1 MKRRKVS
8 TEEELAA
15 AIADGV
21 DFIEVEGDLA
31 NKTFRIRASGTV
43 AWAIAIGCIAAAV
56 VVAVA
61 ATKMNGTKAS
71 MVSGIAA
78 AGLSAAPAVAL
89 GPAAVAAAIGIAV
102 SAGSVSVLNRLRE
115 YDQHSFEDGVLIL
128 LKN

>member
-31 NKTFRIRASGTV
+31 NKTFRIRAAGNV
-43 AWAIAIGCIAAAV
+43 AWAIAIGCIATAV
-56 VVAVA
+56 VIAVT
-61 ATKMNGTKAS
+61 ATKANDTKTS
-71 MVSGIAA
+71 MVSAIAA

-115 YDQHSFEDGVLIL
+115 YDQHSFEDGVLVL

>member
-31 NKTFRIRASGTV
+31 NKTFRIRAAGNV
-43 AWAIAIGCIAAAV
+43 AWAIAIGCIATAV
-56 VVAVA
+56 VIAVA
-61 ATKMNGTKAS
+61 ATKANDTKTS

-115 YDQHSFEDGVLIL
+115 YDQHSFEDGVLVL

>member
-1 MKRRKVS
+1 MKRRKVN
-8 TEEELAA
+8 TEEELAD

-21 DFIEVEGDLA
+21 DYIEIEGDLA
-31 NKTFRIRASGTV
+31 NKTFRIRAAGTV

-56 VVAVA
+56 VVAIA
-61 ATKMNGTKAS
+61 ATKMNETKAS
-71 MVSGIAA
+71 MVSGFAA
-78 AGLSAAPAVAL
+78 AGLSAAPAAAL

-115 YDQHSFEDGVLIL
+115 YDQHSFEDGVLVL

>member
-15 AIADGV
+15 AIADGA

-31 NKTFRIRASGTV
+31 NKTFRIRAAGNV
-43 AWAIAIGCIAAAV
+43 AWAIAIGCIATAV
-56 VVAVA
+56 VIAVA
-61 ATKMNGTKAS
+61 ATKANDVKTS
-71 MVSGIAA
+71 MVSGITA
-78 AGLSAAPAVAL
+78 AGLSAAPALAL

-115 YDQHSFEDGVLIL
+115 YDQHSFENGVLVL

>member
-15 AIADGV
+15 AIADGA
-21 DFIEVEGDLA
+21 DYIEVEGDLA
-31 NKTFRIRASGTV
+31 NKTFRIRAAGNV
-43 AWAIAIGCIAAAV
+43 AWAIALGCIATAV

-61 ATKMNGTKAS
+61 ATRVNDGKAS
-71 MVSGIAA
+71 TVSGFAA
-78 AGLSAAPAVAL
+78 VGLSAAPAIAI